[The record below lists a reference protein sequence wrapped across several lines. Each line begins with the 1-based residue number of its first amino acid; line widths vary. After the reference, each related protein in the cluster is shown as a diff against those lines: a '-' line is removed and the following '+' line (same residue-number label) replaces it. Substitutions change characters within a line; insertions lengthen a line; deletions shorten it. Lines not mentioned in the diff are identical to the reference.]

1 MDRALAPNL
10 RIAFPP
16 PGFFLVD
23 ARLVITVDGVQVYDG
38 SFKQGVDLLVPVA
51 PGPHDVETVIATGG
65 ITRRRHYTITM
76 VPGRGATLSL
86 DYSRFWGNFAS
97 KPKIIEH

>member
-1 MDRALAPNL
+1 MDRGLAPNL

-23 ARLVITVDGVQVYDG
+23 ARLVIVVDAIVVYDG
-38 SFKQGVDLLVPVA
+38 SFKQGVDLMVPVA
-51 PGPHDVETVIATGG
+51 PGPHGVETVIETGG
-65 ITRRRHYTITM
+65 ITRRRHYAIA
-76 VPGRGATLSL
+76 VAAGRGSTLAL

-97 KPKIIEH
+97 KPKVIDH